1 MKIICNDFKSN
12 EIIKMIREN
21 MEMTQKEFGKL
32 LNKSNKCI
40 QYYEYGL
47 RNYDFEM
54 LLEIAK
60 KNNLKIT
67 IESK

>member
-1 MKIICNDFKSN
+1 MKIICNDFKAN

-21 MEMTQKEFGKL
+21 MEMTQKEFGKFI
-32 LNKSNKCI
+32 NRSDKCV

-54 LLEIAK
+54 LLDISK
-60 KNNLKIT
+60 RSNLKIT
-67 IESK
+67 IETK